1 MIFYDKKHKET
12 GKEYAYRVLKG
23 NIMSLELKPGELL
36 SESDLSEKLK
46 ISRTPIREVIMKLKN
61 EHLIEVKPQAGTYVS
76 LIDKEIIDEAI
87 FMRKL
92 LEKGVLREACNEFSE
107 EMFMELEKNLFA
119 QKLVLNKDGKENEFH
134 NLDKEFHKLIFIGCH
149 KINIWESIMKIST
162 HYNRMRLLSERKTDK
177 ALLVKQHEEMLSII
191 KNKDLDK
198 IDEYIEKNKRKMEDS
213 SVYGEEYTLRA
224 NVDEAKKKKMYD
236 ELENKMGFV
245 D

>member
-198 IDEYIEKNKRKMEDS
+198 IDTNK
-213 SVYGEEYTLRA
+213 
-224 NVDEAKKKKMYD
+224 
-236 ELENKMGFV
+236 
-245 D
+245 